1 MTLVFVLIVVTVML
15 MMLQKLVAR
24 IPLDAQMP
32 IPTGLSESDG
42 ALDFGKLRTVIQLL
56 VTAVGLV
63 GGGYV
68 FLYGNY
74 STEVQYWAAGLVGSI
89 FGFWLK

>member
-24 IPLDAQMP
+24 IPPDAEMP

-42 ALDFGKLRTVIQLL
+42 ALDLGKLRTVIQLL

>member
-1 MTLVFVLIVVTVML
+1 MTLMFVLIVVTAML

-24 IPLDAQMP
+24 IPSDTEVP
-32 IPTGLSESDG
+32 ITRGANGADGILGLT
-42 ALDFGKLRTVIQLL
+42 KLRVAMQL
-56 VTAVGLV
+56 VTTVVGLA

-68 FLYGNY
+68 ILYGNY
-74 STEVQYWAAGLVGSI
+74 STEVQYWAAGLIGSI

>member
-1 MTLVFVLIVVTVML
+1 MGVLDL
-15 MMLQKLVAR
+15 
-24 IPLDAQMP
+24 
-32 IPTGLSESDG
+32 
-42 ALDFGKLRTVIQLL
+42 GKLRTVIQLL

-63 GGGYV
+63 GDGYV
-68 FLYGNY
+68 FLYGND

>member
-1 MTLVFVLIVVTVML
+1 MVML